1 MQRMYYFTKI
11 QEYCFKYV
19 FQFLFFIFEFL
30 KSSLHCSNST
40 LCRVCYDNYLF
51 GVVLEGAAMQSGW
64 GVHERVMEND
74 INVLLKLLPPEQ
86 SVTFATVSSHMSTMR
101 RVIWRRSHQCCA
113 SQLRNDLFP
122 VVEVY
127 SLWSP
132 TLGKTT
138 LVIQVVV

>member
-1 MQRMYYFTKI
+1 MYYFTKI

-19 FQFLFFIFEFL
+19 FQFLFLYLNSWSLPFIAL
-30 KSSLHCSNST
+30 IA